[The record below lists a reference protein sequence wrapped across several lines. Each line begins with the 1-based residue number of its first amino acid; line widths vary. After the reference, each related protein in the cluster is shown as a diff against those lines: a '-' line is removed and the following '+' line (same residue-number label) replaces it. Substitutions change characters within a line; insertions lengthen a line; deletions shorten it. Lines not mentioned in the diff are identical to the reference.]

1 MNAEDE
7 IARSLHEVP
16 ELVAHA
22 IAPVPPSR
30 AENASHAKELLKH
43 RATIHAQERLVFSL
57 RADLAARSQAT
68 ARSED
73 QRRALAGEL
82 ADLRARLDEVE
93 KEAARAEQRA
103 TRARDVAARADSD
116 KDVSVRRGQDALRR
130 FEQRHARE
138 LEGLK
143 REFVTAI
150 VERDGALAES
160 SPS

>member
-103 TRARDVAARADSD
+103 TRARVMSPRARTPTRTSPSAAARMPCAASN
-116 KDVSVRRGQDALRR
+116 SVTRA
-130 FEQRHARE
+130 
-138 LEGLK
+138 
-143 REFVTAI
+143 
-150 VERDGALAES
+150 S
-160 SPS
+160 SKG